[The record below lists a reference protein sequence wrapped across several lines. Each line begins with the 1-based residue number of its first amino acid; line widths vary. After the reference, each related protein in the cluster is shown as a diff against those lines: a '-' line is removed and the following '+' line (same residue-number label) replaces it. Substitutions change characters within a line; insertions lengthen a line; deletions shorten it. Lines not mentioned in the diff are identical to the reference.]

1 MLNYFNYFTEIE
13 ERFQQRRGALLL
25 LSTLD
30 WALIET
36 WREAGIPLD
45 AVLRGIDAA
54 FDKYE
59 ARQKRGRMR
68 RINGLAW
75 CAQAVMEA
83 AEELREAAAGTAP
96 YYRIPFRCTN
106 CNAVIYGRIPVHYG
120 SGAPYDYLWN
130 CICGHENERTLPSG
144 PVEIIADP
152 TITYESGFEMER
164 VAAHLESAAAAL
176 DAATV
181 ATDTCTAIA
190 VRLRE
195 LAKIA
200 HGREGQKLD
209 IESLEWTLTALEEK
223 LYDALRAAA
232 PVDLLVDIKAHAAR
246 ELAPYRSRMGAVQLR
261 QVQKQFEQ
269 KQLLVHYGLP
279 RLSLFYMSQQ

>member
-1 MLNYFNYFTEIE
+1 MHNYFNYFTEIE

-36 WREAGIPLD
+36 WRDAGIPLE
-45 AVLRGIDAA
+45 AVLRGIDSA

-68 RINGLAW
+68 RVNGLAW

-83 AEELREAAAGTAP
+83 AEELREASAGANPPSDTSSE
-96 YYRIPFRCTN
+96 
-106 CNAVIYGRIPVHYG
+106 
-120 SGAPYDYLWN
+120 SGD
-130 CICGHENERTLPSG
+130 
-144 PVEIIADP
+144 
-152 TITYESGFEMER
+152 SGFEHER
-164 VAAHLESAAAAL
+164 VAAHLESAAGAL
-176 DAATV
+176 VNSAIAPQACAAT
-181 ATDTCTAIA
+181 A

-195 LAKIA
+195 LAAEVQSTSAGGAA
-200 HGREGQKLD
+200 HD
-209 IESLEWTLTALEEK
+209 LEALERTLTVLEEK
-223 LYDALRAAA
+223 LFAALTAAA
-232 PVDLLVDIKAHAAR
+232 PEELLVNLKEHAAR
-246 ELAPYRSRMGAVQLR
+246 ELAPYRSRMGVVQLR
-261 QVQKQFEQ
+261 QVEHQFVT

>member
-36 WREAGIPLD
+36 WREAGVPLD

-59 ARQKRGRMR
+59 ARQKRGRVR

-75 CAQAVMEA
+75 CAQAVMVA
-83 AEELREAAAGTAP
+83 AEELREASTGTA
-96 YYRIPFRCTN
+96 T
-106 CNAVIYGRIPVHYG
+106 
-120 SGAPYDYLWN
+120 APAAS
-130 CICGHENERTLPSG
+130 R
-144 PVEIIADP
+144 
-152 TITYESGFEMER
+152 ESGFEQER
-164 VAAHLESAAAAL
+164 VAAHFELAASAL

-181 ATDTCTAIA
+181 APEACAATAL
-190 VRLRE
+190 RLRQ
-195 LAKIA
+195 LAAEARASSPEGAAA
-200 HGREGQKLD
+200 HD
-209 IESLEWTLTALEEK
+209 LEALERTLTVLEEK
-223 LYDALRAAA
+223 LFAALTAAA
-232 PVDLLVDIKAHAAR
+232 PEELLVALKEHAAR

-261 QVQKQFEQ
+261 QVERQFVQ
-269 KQLLVHYGLP
+269 KQLLVHYSLP